1 VRQGGVWGDGVP
13 RSVPNV
19 AKVAW
24 VPSRAPLPVRLLKVY
39 VGIGPLF
46 RCYRSVSNAGCHLR
60 LRHLHCICVYV
71 FGICVVATILFVTVD
86 DLEPN
91 RRYASVLKFLIVFAS
106 VAAIAGRLL
115 RSSADGLSALM
126 P

>member
-1 VRQGGVWGDGVP
+1 MLAFIHIF
-13 RSVPNV
+13 SV
-19 AKVAW
+19 
-24 VPSRAPLPVRLLKVY
+24 
-39 VGIGPLF
+39 
-46 RCYRSVSNAGCHLR
+46 
-60 LRHLHCICVYV
+60 
-71 FGICVVATILFVTVD
+71 CVVATILFAAVD

-115 RSSADGLSALM
+115 RSSADGLIALM